1 MIEAQK
7 SWSEVIVNM
16 QKEMERLMGDF
27 VTRKP
32 PMVRFSPR
40 TWEPSVDVYETDS
53 EVVILVELA
62 GVKEEEIEVVV
73 DSNVVVIRGDRKDIK
88 QGIRRT
94 YSQMEILWGPFER
107 RITLPATVN
116 SSQVKAFYD
125 SGFLEVV
132 LPKLSG
138 DEPRQVNIRVKR

>member
-7 SWSEVIVNM
+7 NWSEVVINM
-16 QKEMERLMGDF
+16 QREMERLMGDF

-53 EVVILVELA
+53 EVVILVELT

-73 DSNVVVIRGDRKDIK
+73 DDNVATIRGDRKDIK
-88 QGIRRT
+88 QGTRRT

-107 RITLPATVN
+107 NIILPANVDA
-116 SSQVKAFYD
+116 SQVKAFYD
-125 SGFLEVV
+125 SGFLEVI
-132 LPKLSG
+132 LPKLG
-138 DEPRQVNIRVKR
+138 GNKPRQVNIRVRR